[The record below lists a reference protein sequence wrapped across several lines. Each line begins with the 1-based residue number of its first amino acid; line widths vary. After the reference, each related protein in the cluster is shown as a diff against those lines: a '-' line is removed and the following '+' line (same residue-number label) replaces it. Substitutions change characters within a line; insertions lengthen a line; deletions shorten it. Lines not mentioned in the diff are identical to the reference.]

1 MSVTFF
7 GTYNTATTPRVQ
19 VLIDGLRAHNI
30 AVVECNVPLNISTKQ
45 RVSILAQPWKLPFF
59 GVAII
64 SCWVKLTLRKRHMP
78 RTQAVIIGYMG
89 HFDIHLARWLF
100 RRQPLILDYMISG
113 GDTARD
119 RGVSG
124 GLKLK
129 LLTWID
135 TAALRAA
142 DTVLVDTEEHR
153 ARMPAR
159 YRSKAIVVPV
169 GAPDMWFK
177 QSSAPATSGR
187 PLKVIFFGK
196 YTPLQ
201 GAPVIGEALG
211 QLRESVSVTM
221 VGNGQDEV
229 ATKLAAQVSGSA
241 AAIEWIDWVEAHK
254 LPKLVASHDVCLGIF
269 GTGPK
274 ARRVVPNKIYQGA
287 AAGCALITSDTAPQK
302 RMLEAAALFVPP
314 GDAKALARILTRL
327 ATNRDEVNRLKRSAL
342 GRARESFTPQSV
354 VLPLVE
360 KLTTGA

>member
-1 MSVTFF
+1 VSVTFF

-45 RVSILAQPWKLPFF
+45 RVSILAQPWKLPLLF
-59 GVAII
+59 VAIV
-64 SCWVKLTLRKRHMP
+64 SCWVKLTLRRRHMP
-78 RTQAVIIGYMG
+78 RTQAVVIGYMG
-89 HFDIHLARWLF
+89 HFDIHLARRLF
-100 RRQPLILDYMISG
+100 YHQPLILDYMISAS
-113 GDTARD
+113 DTARD
-119 RGVSG
+119 RGVNG
-124 GLKLK
+124 GVKLK

-135 TAALRAA
+135 NAALRAA

-153 ARMPAR
+153 ARMPVR
-159 YRSKAIVVPV
+159 YRSKAIVVAV
-169 GAPDMWFK
+169 GAPDKWFK
-177 QSSAPATSGR
+177 YPYVPVTSGR

-211 QLRESVSVTM
+211 RLRESVSVTM
-221 VGNGQDEV
+221 VGSGQDEA
-229 ATKLAAQVSGSA
+229 ATKLAAQVPESS
-241 AAIEWIDWVEAHK
+241 AAIEWIDWVEASK

-287 AAGCALITSDTAPQK
+287 AAGCALITSDTPPQK
-302 RMLEAAALFVPP
+302 RTLEDAALFVPP

-327 ATNRDEVNRLKRSAL
+327 ATNRNEVNRLKRIAL
-342 GRARESFTPQSV
+342 GRAQESFTPQAV
-354 VLPLVE
+354 VMPLLE
-360 KLTTGA
+360 KLTSSS